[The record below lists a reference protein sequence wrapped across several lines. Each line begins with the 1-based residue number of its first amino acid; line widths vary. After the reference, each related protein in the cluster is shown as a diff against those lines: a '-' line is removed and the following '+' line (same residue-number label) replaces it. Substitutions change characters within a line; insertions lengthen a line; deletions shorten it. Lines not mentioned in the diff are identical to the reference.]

1 MWPFLTGLLLFWPAV
16 LLLFFVGF
24 CCIVF
29 AVFLVGSSIV
39 VFLIFVYGLYCI
51 LRDLGLLDFMIQRI
65 GKISNIVSSHVRENV
80 EQSFVFRD
88 LRSSVPKGPAL
99 YVCHP
104 HGLYGITWF
113 MHFASCLSLFPG
125 DTRPVLAVHSIFF
138 QLPILRELFQTHRC
152 IEAKESEIKRVLQE
166 GTSVAL
172 LVGGIE
178 ELLYT
183 EDEVINLV
191 LKKREGYARIAKEI
205 NIPLVPLVCP
215 GESKLFPATKN
226 SVWKW
231 IETTLYE
238 RWRLAIILPS
248 LTSLSS
254 WLQIAYKPFSNPL
267 VTYILQPIQPDGM
280 SIEDIKSAYIKRIE
294 TFSEKYK
301 IPIVFK
307 G

>member
-29 AVFLVGSSIV
+29 AVVLVGSSIT
-39 VFLIFVYGLYCI
+39 VFFIFLYGLYCI
-51 LRDLGLLDFMIQRI
+51 LRDLGLLDFIIQRI

-80 EQSFVFRD
+80 EQSFVFED
-88 LRSSVPKGPAL
+88 LRSSVPKEPAL
-99 YVCHP
+99 FVCHP

-125 DTRPVLAVHSIFF
+125 DNRPVLAVHSIFF
-138 QLPILRELFQTHRC
+138 QLPILRELFQSHRC
-152 IEAKESEIKRVLQE
+152 IEAKESEIKKVLKE

-191 LKKREGYARIAKEI
+191 LKKREGYARIAKEMK
-205 NIPLVPLVCP
+205 IPLVPLISP
-215 GESKLFPATKN
+215 SENKLFPATKN

-231 IETTLYE
+231 IERTLYE
-238 RWRLAIILPS
+238 RWRIAILLPS
-248 LTSLSS
+248 LTSLFS
-254 WLQIAYKPFSNPL
+254 WLQIAYKPFSKAL
-267 VTYILQPIQPDGM
+267 VTYILEPVKPDGM
-280 SIEDIKSAYIKRIE
+280 SIQDIQSAYIKRIE
-294 TFSEKYK
+294 TFSVNYK